1 MLVSVDE
8 NSGFCW
14 GVVRAVDYAEK
25 ELNASGKLYCLGE
38 IIHNPIEIERLKKLG
53 LETITIDDLPK
64 VKDAKVLIRAHG
76 EPPST
81 YELAKANNIELI
93 DATCPIV
100 TKVQDRIQSFHE
112 KGYQII
118 IFGKREH
125 PEVIG
130 LNGVCVNSAIIIKTE
145 EEAKAVKLFKMN
157 VIFSQTTM
165 DKTKFKNIVDI
176 ITERAKNSG
185 DIVEIEVLVKDTI
198 CRSVSDREAQLIEF
212 SKKNDVV
219 LFVSGKNSSNG
230 KVLFEICKS
239 TNTETY
245 FIEKA
250 EEIESLWMQ
259 NKKSVG
265 ITGATSTPKWVMEEV
280 KEYIISKNFN
290 LKTAI

>member
-1 MLVSVDE
+1 MLVNVDE

-53 LETITIDDLPK
+53 LETITVNDLPNIK
-64 VKDAKVLIRAHG
+64 NATVLIRAHG

-81 YELAKANNIELI
+81 YEIAKANNIELI

-100 TKVQDRIQSFHE
+100 TKVQDRIKHFFDD
-112 KGYQII
+112 GYQII

-130 LNGVCVNSAIIIKTE
+130 LNGVCGNSAIIIKSE
-145 EEAKAVKLFKMN
+145 EEAANIKLSKKN

-165 DKTKFKNIVDI
+165 DKTKLKNIVDI
-176 ITERAKNSG
+176 ISGRAKNS
-185 DIVEIEVLVKDTI
+185 DENFEIEVLVKDTI

-212 SKKNDVV
+212 SKHNDVV
-219 LFVSGKNSSNG
+219 IFVSGKNSSNG
-230 KVLFEICKS
+230 KVLFEICQNANK
-239 TNTETY
+239 ETY

-250 EEIESLWMQ
+250 EEIEAAWMLD
-259 NKKSVG
+259 KKSVG

-280 KEYIISKNFN
+280 KEYILGKKFNF
-290 LKTAI
+290 KTAI

>member
-1 MLVSVDE
+1 MLVNVDE

-53 LETITIDDLPK
+53 LVTITVDDLPDIK
-64 VKDAKVLIRAHG
+64 NAKVLIRAHG

-81 YELAKANNIELI
+81 YELAKANGIELI

-100 TKVQDRIQSFHE
+100 TKVQDRIKSFHE
-112 KGYQII
+112 QGYQII
-118 IFGKREH
+118 IFGKKEH

-130 LNGVCVNSAIIIKTE
+130 LNGVCGNSAIIIKTK
-145 EEAKAVKLFKMN
+145 EEAASIPLKKMN

-176 ITERAKNSG
+176 ISDRAKNAN
-185 DIVEIEVLVKDTI
+185 DNVEIQVLVKDTI
-198 CRSVSDREAQLIEF
+198 CRSVSDREARLIEF
-212 SKKNDVV
+212 SKLNDVV

-239 TNTETY
+239 TNPETY
-245 FIEKA
+245 FIENSS
-250 EEIESLWMQ
+250 EIETLWMQ
-259 NKKSVG
+259 GKKSVG
-265 ITGATSTPKWVMEEV
+265 ITGATSTPMWVMEEV
-280 KEYIISKNFN
+280 KEYILNKKFD
-290 LKTAI
+290 LKTAV